1 MTRDEKLHREFER
14 LAKRD
19 DFYDW
24 LGLHPIT
31 VETGR
36 LVGELEHDDRLTM
49 PSPPGPGSIHGG
61 VIASLIDVSGVG
73 AVLSTLENPVT
84 ASIATTNLDIDFTET
99 AESALRSEAI
109 VTAVDKPEFGATV
122 TVTTAGESDTDS
134 VLIAEG
140 TVICRILNNGS
151 VVEEF
156 SPNSDS

>member
-1 MTRDEKLHREFER
+1 MTRDERLFREFER
-14 LAKRD
+14 LANRD

-24 LGLHPIT
+24 LGLYPIT

-36 LVGELEHDDRLTM
+36 LVGGLEYDDRLTM
-49 PSPPGPGSIHGG
+49 PSPPGPGSVHGG
-61 VIASLIDVSGVG
+61 VVASLIDVSGVG

-99 AESALRSEAI
+99 AESTLRSEAV
-109 VTAVDKPEFGATV
+109 VTAVDKPEFEATV

-140 TVICRILNNGS
+140 TVICRVSNNDS
-151 VVEEF
+151 VVETF
-156 SPNSDS
+156 SPHPGP